1 MTSKLLAANPKRN
14 EAKQPDFQSFH
25 PYECDIMPPQFPSVH
40 RGMTANPARAK
51 RYRPGKP
58 IAEEPSSDED
68 EEVEEEEEAEARA
81 RAEEEERKKRQQQQ
95 ARPPPPKATSYP
107 TQAAGRLAKGVQEVK
122 IEDEDSDEDSDEEGF
137 VTEEEEEEQKPA
149 PAAKPTPVQRVPA
162 AAEVKREDEEE
173 EEEESEEEEEEEE
186 DEEEESEEESSE
198 EESPKRVLLRPTFIK
213 KDKRKDTNG
222 EIVARTSGSAEAED
236 EAEAQRRKEKA
247 DMLLRDQL
255 EKEALARAAT
265 KKAWDEDEAAE
276 EAALDDRDGLDPEAE
291 YQAWRLRELKRIKR
305 ARDAIEAAEREREEI
320 ERRRNLTAEERER
333 EDREFLAKQREE
345 REANRGPSKY
355 LQRYFHKGAFFR
367 DELEKEGLDKR
378 DLMGSRYADETNREV
393 LPEYMQLRDMTKLG
407 RKGRTRYKDLRTE
420 DTGRWGQG
428 LDYRPRKPRPD
439 KPIGINDERFM
450 PDYDPR
456 QRSPSRR
463 TRSRSRDRYR
473 SRSRSRSHSP
483 RRRYRDDDYDRDDDR
498 RYTRKRS
505 HSPHDD
511 RDKRRRLRSI
521 SPTR

>member
-1 MTSKLLAANPKRN
+1 
-14 EAKQPDFQSFH
+14 
-25 PYECDIMPPQFPSVH
+25 MPPQFPSIH

-68 EEVEEEEEAEARA
+68 EVEEEEEEETRA
-81 RAEEEERKKRQQQQ
+81 RAEEEERRKRQQQQ

-107 TQAAGRLAKGVQEVK
+107 AQAAGRLAQGVQEVK
-122 IEDEDSDEDSDEEGF
+122 IEDEDEDEDSDEEGF

-149 PAAKPTPVQRVPA
+149 PAAKPAPVPRAPV
-162 AAEVKREDEEE
+162 AAEVKRED
-173 EEEESEEEEEEEE
+173 ESEEEEEEEE
-186 DEEEESEEESSE
+186 EDEDEDEESEEESSE
-198 EESPKRVLLRPTFIK
+198 DEGPKRVLLRPTFIK

-236 EAEAQRRKEKA
+236 EAEVQRRKEKA

-255 EKEALARAAT
+255 EKEALARSAA
-265 KKAWDEDEAAE
+265 KKAWDAEDEAAE

-291 YQAWRLRELKRIKR
+291 YQAWKLRELKRIKR
-305 ARDAIEAAEREREEI
+305 AREAIEAAEREREEI

-420 DTGRWGQG
+420 DTGLWGQG

-463 TRSRSRDRYR
+463 TRSRSR
-473 SRSRSRSHSP
+473 SRSRSPP

-498 RYTRKRS
+498 RYPRKRS

-511 RDKRRRLRSI
+511 RDKRRRLRSV